1 MAAHD
6 NKGFSQDDEDKIASS
21 TNETEE
27 PNQDQET
34 IDWDIFQENTSAAK
48 YVKSDEFW
56 KTSEKILTVI
66 FVGFLL
72 LVVSGTAL
80 LSRVTIH
87 ILVWHIQSPELPR
100 NNATNATFQTKQSLY
115 HVMDETWIWALFITI
130 VAPYGF
136 TMCSSLKTMCL
147 KKTRVLHYKS
157 VFVILF
163 FESLHSIGLVCFV
176 YIVLPTFNAPA
187 ASIVYLS
194 KLVLLPLIELVSTC
208 TRNGPDNGE
217 RKGDTCRYF
226 VTVFGVLLQIGGI
239 ALICVYISWN
249 NLNVDN
255 TVLVIIFVVSA
266 IFISLKYWENFVKSS
281 ADKRNW
287 LSHLKWIYQ
296 TRRTKILC
304 IVSFWKIIISFITI
318 LVLYAIQAENAIDGV
333 KAIFNLDDTR
343 LKYDFG
349 SHFLG
354 KPDICKA
361 YIPYV
366 VAVVNICSS
375 YICAKAAKTAC
386 VTGSQILCFSIPLIL
401 APLLTPFA
409 LQGLVSY
416 PDILDFKDCDMFFS
430 RWDIESMENISDS
443 WPLVV
448 GGLLLY
454 ISILFVTS
462 YIWTTNG
469 FILGKTQRM
478 FIVPMYC
485 GVHTDLSL
493 LLNRSQNDKE
503 FDFIREM
510 ERNKR
515 FEKEKKRPNQEHD
528 KCNKAEERSK
538 IYACA
543 TMWHETEKEMTQL
556 LKSIFRMDKH
566 HHMIKTARQSN
577 VDKDNLLDYDFE
589 AHIFFDDAFE
599 SPRTDRDFPDVNDYV
614 KILIKVMDTAA
625 SAVHRTVIQLEEY
638 EMIRTPYGG
647 RLTWK
652 LLGGNSLV
660 CHLKDKTKIR
670 HKKRWSQLTILKVMY
685 MYYFLSHRLPNKIDR
700 IVDNSY
706 NTFLLAL
713 DGDVDFQPEAVM
725 HLVRRMRKNPMVGA
739 ACGRIHPIGHGPLVW
754 YQKFEYAVSHW
765 LQKATE
771 HVIGCVLCSP
781 GCFSLF
787 RGSAVM
793 DVLKTYTTEPSEARH
808 FIQYDQGEDRW
819 LCTLLLKQGH
829 RVEYCAESDAL
840 TYAPEGFNEFYN
852 QRRRWTPSTMANI
865 LDLLTDCRATV
876 TQNQSIST
884 LYMAYQL
891 FLFISSLLTPG
902 TIFLMIVSAI
912 IVGFPSVPPWLSLI
926 LNLIPVGLFML
937 SCIFTKSET
946 QLLFAGILSAIYS
959 IVMLL
964 VLIGIIKEAAE
975 EEFCSVT
982 TVFLCFVAGVFI
994 ISAILHPKEFSCI
1007 IHGILYFISV
1017 PSMSMLLV
1025 LYSLGNLHVVSWG
1038 TREVKQPVVQ
1048 ENKTANQMKDTESG
1062 YTLSLGKIFRCIWC
1076 PTGGIHKQDIMY
1088 QTILD
1093 RIKSLEH
1100 EIKRTSDG
1108 EHKLQSIDNKDE
1120 NTTNLEETKVAVTDV
1135 RITIHNDKIQE
1146 ETQTKTVNFETAKP
1160 LTKEEETFWEQLI
1173 EKYLKPLEK
1182 NDIRE
1187 KMIKEELIALRNKCC
1202 LFFFLIN
1209 AFLVTLIYALTQT
1222 SAYSNTLSIK
1232 IECMSIEPISVTFTI
1247 VFGNLLCIQF
1257 ICMLYHRISTLIHI
1271 TATTSIKEK
1280 PDEIA
1285 NLLLAIQ
1292 VLQRSGSVDS
1302 RISARTEDYQYVFEE
1317 NKKKEIQHMIEKERN
1332 KKGRQRLLDLDQ
1344 VVREAIPINDVIEGQ
1359 NNKIEQN
1366 NVILRQFGRLT
1377 GKEREAMRK
1386 FINGKQKNVLKNKLE
1401 KELTL
1406 NENTTQL

>member
-1 MAAHD
+1 MATYD
-6 NKGFSQDDEDKIASS
+6 NKGFNHDNEDNIASS
-21 TNETEE
+21 NTETEE
-27 PNQDQET
+27 PRQDHET
-34 IDWDIFQENTSAAK
+34 IDWDIFQENRSAAK
-48 YVKSDEFW
+48 YVKSEEFW

-66 FVGFLL
+66 FVCFLF
-72 LVVSGTAL
+72 LVVFGTAL
-80 LSRVTIH
+80 LSRITIH
-87 ILVWHIQSPELPR
+87 ILVWHIKPPELPR
-100 NNATNATFQTKQSLY
+100 NNDTNATFQTKQSLY
-115 HVMDETWIWALFITI
+115 HVVDETWIWALLITL
-130 VAPYGF
+130 VTPYGF

-147 KKTRVLHYKS
+147 KKTRKIHYKS
-157 VFVILF
+157 LFVILIL
-163 FESLHSIGLVCFV
+163 ESFHSIGLMCMVF
-176 YIVLPTFNAPA
+176 IVLPTFNAPA
-187 ASIVYLS
+187 ASVVYLAV
-194 KLVLLPLIELVSTC
+194 LVILPLIELVST
-208 TRNGPDNGE
+208 RSGSVNSD

-239 ALICVYISWN
+239 ALLCVYMFRKK
-249 NLNVDN
+249 LNEDN
-255 TVLVIIFVVSA
+255 TILVIMFAVSA
-266 IFISLKYWENFVKSS
+266 LFISLKYWENFVKSS

-296 TRRTKILC
+296 TRRTKMMC
-304 IVSFWKIIISFITI
+304 IVSFWKTIISFITI
-318 LVLYAIQAENAIDGV
+318 IVLYAIQAESALDGV
-333 KAIFNLDDTR
+333 KAIFNLGDTK
-343 LKYDFG
+343 LKHDFG
-349 SHFLG
+349 GHFLG
-354 KPDICKA
+354 TTDICKT
-361 YIPYV
+361 YVPYV
-366 VAVVNICSS
+366 VAVVNICSG

-401 APLLTPFA
+401 APFLTPFA

-430 RWDIESMENISDS
+430 RWNLESMENISDS

-454 ISILFVTS
+454 ISLLFVTS
-462 YIWTTNG
+462 FIWTTNG

-478 FIVPMYC
+478 FIIPMYC
-485 GVHTDLSL
+485 GIYTDMSL

-503 FDFIREM
+503 FDFIRDM

-515 FEKEKKRPNQEHD
+515 IEKEKKRTNQKHD
-528 KCNKAEERSK
+528 KCNKVDERSK

-543 TMWHETEKEMTQL
+543 TMWHETEMEMTQL

-577 VDKDNLLDYDFE
+577 VEKSNLLDYDFE

-599 SPRTDRDFPDVNDYV
+599 SPRTDEDFPDVNEYV

-625 SAVHRTVIQLEEY
+625 SAVHRTVIQLEDY
-638 EMIRTPYGG
+638 EMVRTPYGG

-670 HKKRWSQLTILKVMY
+670 HKKRWSQVMY

-725 HLVRRMRKNPMVGA
+725 HLVRRMKKNPMVGA

-793 DVLKTYTTEPSEARH
+793 DVLRTYTTEPSEARH

-902 TIFLMIVSAI
+902 TIFLMIVGAI
-912 IVGFPSVPPWLSLI
+912 IVGFPSVPPWLSLT

-964 VLIGIIKEAAE
+964 VLVGIIKEATE

-994 ISAILHPKEFSCI
+994 ISAVLHPKEFSCI
-1007 IHGILYFISV
+1007 MHGILYFVSI

-1038 TREVKQPVVQ
+1038 TREVKQPVTQ
-1048 ENKTANQMKDTESG
+1048 ENKASNQIKDTESG
-1062 YTLSLGKIFRCIWC
+1062 YTLSLGKIFRCICC
-1076 PTGGIHKQDIMY
+1076 PTGGLQKQDSVY

-1100 EIKRTSDG
+1100 EIKRNSAN
-1108 EHKLQSIDNKDE
+1108 EHKLQSNIEKDVV
-1120 NTTNLEETKVAVTDV
+1120 NATHLEETKVAITDV
-1135 RITIHNDKIQE
+1135 SITIHSDK
-1146 ETQTKTVNFETAKP
+1146 TQTVNFKTAKT
-1160 LTKEEETFWEQLI
+1160 LTKVEEKFWEQLI

-1182 NDIRE
+1182 NDVKE

-1209 AFLVTLIYALTQT
+1209 TFLVTLIYALTQT
-1222 SAYSNTLSIK
+1222 SAYSDTLSIK

-1247 VFGNLLCIQF
+1247 VFGILLCVQF
-1257 ICMLYHRISTLIHI
+1257 ICMLFHRMSTLIHI

-1280 PDEIA
+1280 PDEAA

-1302 RISARTEDYQYVFEE
+1302 RISSRTEDYQYVFEE
-1317 NKKKEIQHMIEKERN
+1317 KKKKEIQRMITKERHN
-1332 KKGRQRLLDLDQ
+1332 KGRLLDQ
-1344 VVREAIPINDVIEGQ
+1344 VVRERLEAIPVYDEIDGP
-1359 NNKIEQN
+1359 NNKIKQN
-1366 NVILRQFGRLT
+1366 DDNLRQFGHLT
-1377 GKEREAMRK
+1377 RKEREAMRT
-1386 FINGKQKNVLKNKLE
+1386 FLNGKQKNLLKKKLE
-1401 KELTL
+1401 KNVTL

>member
-6 NKGFSQDDEDKIASS
+6 NKGFSQDDEDKITSS
-21 TNETEE
+21 TNETGE
-27 PNQDQET
+27 PNQDQQT
-34 IDWDIFQENTSAAK
+34 IDWDIFQENRSAAK

-66 FVGFLL
+66 FVGFLF

-87 ILVWHIQSPELPR
+87 ILVWHIKPPELPR
-100 NNATNATFQTKQSLY
+100 NNDTNATFQTKQSLY
-115 HVMDETWIWALFITI
+115 HVVDETWIWALFITI

-147 KKTRVLHYKS
+147 KKTRVLHFKS

-187 ASIVYLS
+187 ASIVYMS

-239 ALICVYISWN
+239 ALICVYMSWN

-266 IFISLKYWENFVKSS
+266 IFISLTYWENFVKSS
-281 ADKRNW
+281 ADKSNW

-318 LVLYAIQAENAIDGV
+318 LVLYAIQAENALDGI
-333 KAIFNLDDTR
+333 KAIFNSDESR

-349 SHFLG
+349 GHFLG
-354 KPDICKA
+354 KTDICKA

-366 VAVVNICSS
+366 VAAVNICSS

-386 VTGSQILCFSIPLIL
+386 VTGCQILCFSIPLIL
-401 APLLTPFA
+401 TPVLTPFA

-430 RWDIESMENISDS
+430 RWNLESMENISDS
-443 WPLVV
+443 WPLVA

-454 ISILFVTS
+454 ISILFISS

-478 FIVPMYC
+478 FILPMYC
-485 GVHTDLSL
+485 GIHTDLSL
-493 LLNRSQNDKE
+493 LLNRSQKDKE

-515 FEKEKKRPNQEHD
+515 FEKEKKRPNQKHD
-528 KCNKAEERSK
+528 KCNKPEERSK

-543 TMWHETEKEMTQL
+543 TMWHETEIEMTQL

-599 SPRTDRDFPDVNDYV
+599 SPRIDQDFPDVNDYV

-670 HKKRWSQLTILKVMY
+670 HKKRWSQVMY
-685 MYYFLSHRLPNKIDR
+685 MYYFLSYRLPNKIDR

-902 TIFLMIVSAI
+902 TIFLMIVGAI

-964 VLIGIIKEAAE
+964 VLVGITKEAAE
-975 EEFCSVT
+975 EELCSVT

-994 ISAILHPKEFSCI
+994 ISAFLHPKEFSCI
-1007 IHGILYFISV
+1007 MHGILYFVSI
-1017 PSMSMLLV
+1017 PSMSMLLL

-1048 ENKTANQMKDTESG
+1048 KNKTENQMKDTESG

-1076 PTGGIHKQDIMY
+1076 PMGGIHKQDIMY

-1100 EIKRTSDG
+1100 ELKRTSDG
-1108 EHKLQSIDNKDE
+1108 EHKLQSIDDKDE
-1120 NTTNLEETKVAVTDV
+1120 NTTNLEETKVSVTDV

-1182 NDIRE
+1182 NDVKE

-1222 SAYSNTLSIK
+1222 TAYSDTLSIK

-1247 VFGNLLCIQF
+1247 VFGILLCIQF

-1317 NKKKEIQHMIEKERN
+1317 NKKKEIQCMIEKVRN
-1332 KKGRQRLLDLDQ
+1332 KRVRQRLLDLDQ

-1359 NNKIEQN
+1359 NNKIEQDN
-1366 NVILRQFGRLT
+1366 AILRQFGQLT

-1386 FINGKQKNVLKNKLE
+1386 FINGKQKKVLKNKLD
-1401 KELTL
+1401 KEVIL

>member
-1 MAAHD
+1 MFR
-6 NKGFSQDDEDKIASS
+6 KKL
-21 TNETEE
+21 NE
-27 PNQDQET
+27 
-34 IDWDIFQENTSAAK
+34 
-48 YVKSDEFW
+48 
-56 KTSEKILTVI
+56 
-66 FVGFLL
+66 
-72 LVVSGTAL
+72 
-80 LSRVTIH
+80 
-87 ILVWHIQSPELPR
+87 
-100 NNATNATFQTKQSLY
+100 
-115 HVMDETWIWALFITI
+115 
-130 VAPYGF
+130 
-136 TMCSSLKTMCL
+136 
-147 KKTRVLHYKS
+147 
-157 VFVILF
+157 
-163 FESLHSIGLVCFV
+163 
-176 YIVLPTFNAPA
+176 
-187 ASIVYLS
+187 
-194 KLVLLPLIELVSTC
+194 
-208 TRNGPDNGE
+208 
-217 RKGDTCRYF
+217 
-226 VTVFGVLLQIGGI
+226 
-239 ALICVYISWN
+239 
-249 NLNVDN
+249 DN
-255 TVLVIIFVVSA
+255 TILVIIFAVSA
-266 IFISLKYWENFVKSS
+266 LFISLKYWENFVKSS
-281 ADKRNW
+281 ADKSNW

-296 TRRTKILC
+296 TRRTKMMC
-304 IVSFWKIIISFITI
+304 IVSFWKTIISFITI
-318 LVLYAIQAENAIDGV
+318 IVLYAIQAESALDGV
-333 KAIFNLDDTR
+333 KAIFNLGDTK
-343 LKYDFG
+343 LKHDFG
-349 SHFLG
+349 GHFLG
-354 KPDICKA
+354 TTDICKT
-361 YIPYV
+361 YVPYV
-366 VAVVNICSS
+366 VAVVNICSG
-375 YICAKAAKTAC
+375 YICTKAAKTAC
-386 VTGSQILCFSIPLIL
+386 VTGSEILCFSIPLIL
-401 APLLTPFA
+401 APFLTPFA

-416 PDILDFKDCDMFFS
+416 PDILDFKDCDMFLS
-430 RWDIESMENISDS
+430 RWNLESMENISDS

-454 ISILFVTS
+454 ISLLFVTS
-462 YIWTTNG
+462 FIWTTNG

-478 FIVPMYC
+478 FITPMYC
-485 GVHTDLSL
+485 GIHTDMSL

-503 FDFIREM
+503 FDFIRDM

-515 FEKEKKRPNQEHD
+515 IEKEKKRTNQEHD
-528 KCNKAEERSK
+528 KCNKVDERSK

-543 TMWHETEKEMTQL
+543 TMWHETEMEMTQL

-577 VDKDNLLDYDFE
+577 VEKSNLLDYDFE

-599 SPRTDRDFPDVNDYV
+599 SPRTDEDFPDVNEYV

-625 SAVHRTVIQLEEY
+625 SAVHRTVIQLEDY
-638 EMIRTPYGG
+638 EMVRTPYGG

-670 HKKRWSQLTILKVMY
+670 HKKRWSQVMY

-725 HLVRRMRKNPMVGA
+725 HLVRRMKKNPMVGA

-793 DVLKTYTTEPSEARH
+793 DVLRTYTTEPSEARH

-902 TIFLMIVSAI
+902 TIFLMIVGAI
-912 IVGFPSVPPWLSLI
+912 IVGFPSVPPWLSLT

-964 VLIGIIKEAAE
+964 VLVGIVKEAAE

-994 ISAILHPKEFSCI
+994 ISAVLHPKEFSCI
-1007 IHGILYFISV
+1007 MHGILYFVSI

-1038 TREVKQPVVQ
+1038 TREVKQPVTQ
-1048 ENKTANQMKDTESG
+1048 ENKASNQIKDTESG
-1062 YTLSLGKIFRCIWC
+1062 YTLSLGKIFRCICC
-1076 PTGGIHKQDIMY
+1076 PTGGLQKQDSVY

-1100 EIKRTSDG
+1100 QIKNTSAD
-1108 EHKLQSIDNKDE
+1108 EHKLQSNIDKDVE
-1120 NTTNLEETKVAVTDV
+1120 NATNLEETKVAVTDV
-1135 RITIHNDKIQE
+1135 SITIHSDKIQE
-1146 ETQTKTVNFETAKP
+1146 VTKTVNFKTAKQLP
-1160 LTKEEETFWEQLI
+1160 KVEETFWEQLI

-1182 NDIRE
+1182 NDAKE

-1222 SAYSNTLSIK
+1222 SAYSGTLSIK

-1247 VFGNLLCIQF
+1247 VFGILLCIQF
-1257 ICMLYHRISTLIHI
+1257 ICMLFHRMSTLIHI

-1302 RISARTEDYQYVFEE
+1302 RISARTEDYQNVFEE
-1317 NKKKEIQHMIEKERN
+1317 KKKKEIQRMITKERH
-1332 KKGRQRLLDLDQ
+1332 KKGRLLHLDQ
-1344 VVREAIPINDVIEGQ
+1344 VVRERLEAIPVYDEIDGP
-1359 NNKIEQN
+1359 NNKIEQHDDN
-1366 NVILRQFGRLT
+1366 LRQFGHLT
-1377 GKEREAMRK
+1377 GKEREAMRT
-1386 FINGKQKNVLKNKLE
+1386 FLNGKQKNLLKRKLE
-1401 KELTL
+1401 TNVTL